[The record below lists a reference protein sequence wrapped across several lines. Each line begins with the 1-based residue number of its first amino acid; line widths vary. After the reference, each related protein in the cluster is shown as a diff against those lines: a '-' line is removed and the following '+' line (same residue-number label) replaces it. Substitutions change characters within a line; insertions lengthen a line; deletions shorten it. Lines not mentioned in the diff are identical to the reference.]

1 MSIGAPNLRSTT
13 SVSNL
18 PNLSAKM
25 ERFHSGVSSPETA
38 SILQVLN
45 RCTHSSSRAW
55 ESPFKAAVASECAQ
69 RLFGSIVRVA
79 MIGMHPN
86 LHPSARPDWSQRQLI
101 VRVLDANLT
110 GPDMDALL
118 LSSNPL
124 MKESTRLYV
133 CSLLNEVP
141 SFRLSL
147 ASVRHSMGLMASAPL
162 ELPPPPLLA
171 AAQILVRI
179 GVGVAAALSES
190 AGSSNARA
198 VAIAQVAH
206 QFEFSEQTVKELAKT
221 PQAQETGMVVL
232 SYSTSW
238 VGKASSTSDDTSG
251 PNASSPTNALG
262 VFTEA
267 MNRSF
272 RTNFYALWLHGNVDD
287 VRTSRLAESEFTAM
301 KNLSTSNA
309 VFAAMGDAELL
320 RVQRYALRCPIGTTA
335 NVLQIAHLLRLPEDD
350 IRCLQVKTQEDTLSA
365 ICKLTPESGARFLHF
380 CKVTSLKNNFLTFDL
395 GDQTKRRQLNALRLR
410 FEVDAET
417 QDGVLAALPDHA
429 TNLFFCME
437 CSSVPNARVELRS
450 KVISH
455 NELGL
460 AQTMQRIGGI
470 GECSD
475 VRCARRSSAALRTAV
490 QKQEEAESAR
500 VESIPVTR
508 ERIVRSLGDGGL
520 GHVAKMRRDAKSVSE
535 QTNVA
540 MACGDRE
547 MVMISI
553 FGRVV
558 RVQSKFYALCTF
570 CGCILQVLPHRR
582 FEGEICCTR
591 CDASML
597 GHEASE
603 SQALRVALAATPESK
618 HKPPA
623 LATNI
628 VEDGKLQCRFCG
640 KSPPQSGGALKFRVL
655 RAPLDNG
662 GRNASLPPPLR
673 TIALCGSHY
682 RNWVD
687 QALFTMEMPQ
697 IIAHLLEKC
706 VPVFGAD
713 TGKRA
718 TLQITH
724 TQPAKRS
731 RTQKAIE
738 KKINA
743 NKRGIN
749 SGTSRK

>member
-1 MSIGAPNLRSTT
+1 
-13 SVSNL
+13 
-18 PNLSAKM
+18 
-25 ERFHSGVSSPETA
+25 
-38 SILQVLN
+38 
-45 RCTHSSSRAW
+45 
-55 ESPFKAAVASECAQ
+55 
-69 RLFGSIVRVA
+69 
-79 MIGMHPN
+79 
-86 LHPSARPDWSQRQLI
+86 
-101 VRVLDANLT
+101 
-110 GPDMDALL
+110 
-118 LSSNPL
+118 
-124 MKESTRLYV
+124 
-133 CSLLNEVP
+133 
-141 SFRLSL
+141 
-147 ASVRHSMGLMASAPL
+147 MGLMASAPM

-171 AAQILVRI
+171 AAQILVHT
-179 GVGVAAALSES
+179 GVSMAAALSRP
-190 AGSSNARA
+190 ANASNSRA

-206 QFEFSEQTVKELAKT
+206 QFEFAERERKELAKA
-221 PQAQETGMVVL
+221 PPAHETGVIVL

-238 VGKASSTSDDTSG
+238 VGKASCTSDATTG

-267 MNRSF
+267 MDRSF
-272 RTNFYALWLHGNVDD
+272 RTNFYALWLHGNMDG
-287 VRTSRLAESEFTAM
+287 VRTSRLAESGFDAM

-335 NVLQIAHLLRLPEDD
+335 SVLQIAHLLRLPEAD
-350 IRCLQVKTQEDTLSA
+350 IRCLQVRSHEETLSA

-380 CKVTSLKNNFLTFDL
+380 CKITSLKNNFLTFDL
-395 GDQTKRRQLNALRLR
+395 GNKTKSRQLHALRLR
-410 FEVDAET
+410 FAVDADT

-429 TNLFFCME
+429 TNLFLCME
-437 CSSVPNARVELRS
+437 CSRIPNACVDLSS

-460 AQTMQRIGGI
+460 AQTMQRIGCI
-470 GECSD
+470 GECSH
-475 VRCARRSSAALRTAV
+475 VRCARRASAALRTAV
-490 QKQEEAESAR
+490 QKQEEAKSAR

-508 ERIVRSLGDGGL
+508 ERIVQSLGNGDL
-520 GHVAKMRRDAKSVSE
+520 GHVAKMRRDARSVSQ

-540 MACGDRE
+540 MACGDRN
-547 MVMISI
+547 MVMINI

-558 RVQSKFYALCTF
+558 RVKSKLYALCTF

-582 FEGEICCTR
+582 FEGEICCTM

-603 SQALRVALAATPESK
+603 SQALRVTIASTPQSK
-618 HKPPA
+618 RDPPA

-628 VEDGKLQCRFCG
+628 VDDCKLQCRFCG
-640 KSPPQSGGALKFRVL
+640 KAPPQSGGALKFRVL

-682 RNWVD
+682 RTWVD
-687 QALFTMEMPQ
+687 EALNIMSMEN
-697 IIAHLLEKC
+697 IIAHLIEKC
-706 VPVFGAD
+706 TPVFGAD
-713 TGKRA
+713 TGRRA
-718 TLQITH
+718 TLQLKH
-724 TQPAKRS
+724 TQPVKRS

-749 SGTSRK
+749 NGTSKK